1 MKADTIQLHIF
12 QFVSILFFIYFLYS
26 VYSHSV
32 VDALAD
38 TLTAWATVVISTP
51 IPSVSILLGF
61 PLKLFFKIPIYIT
74 YLFIAVLSFV
84 ILTHFEN
91 YDSSFVQ
98 HILETK
104 TYSIFIISIVSS
116 TILTHLLDSG
126 IEYVIDRKPMH
137 HTLSLVLASSTLIVL
152 YAYQVH
158 QLMKTE

>member
-1 MKADTIQLHIF
+1 MKVETIQLHIF

-32 VDALAD
+32 VDALRD

-74 YLFIAVLSFV
+74 YLFIAVLSFF
-84 ILTHFEN
+84 ILVYFKSH
-91 YDSSFVQ
+91 DSSFVQ

-126 IEYVIDRKPMH
+126 IEYVVDRKPMH
-137 HTLSLVLASSTLIVL
+137 HTLSLVLASSALIIL
-152 YAYQVH
+152 YSYQVH
-158 QLMKTE
+158 QMKTE